1 MNLKERLE
9 VRKLSNFKIV
19 EIIEKIKGTLAAM
32 EISYEAEILPE
43 DYKKLAETQ
52 KEAELLANWILY
64 LNEADFHEYEKFLD
78 SPLICEIEHQ
88 AWQLD
93 NRNGYRVIKCEDIMQ
108 EQKLDELLEDF
119 FKW

>member
-19 EIIEKIKGTLAAM
+19 EILEKIKGTLAAM

-43 DYKKLAETQ
+43 DYRKLAETQ
-52 KEAELLANWILY
+52 KEAELLAKWVEY
-64 LNEADFHEYEKFLD
+64 LNEADFHEFAKFLD

-93 NRNGYRVIKCEDIMQ
+93 NRNGYRVIKCDDIIQ
-108 EQKLDELLEDF
+108 EQKLDDFLETLF
-119 FKW
+119 E